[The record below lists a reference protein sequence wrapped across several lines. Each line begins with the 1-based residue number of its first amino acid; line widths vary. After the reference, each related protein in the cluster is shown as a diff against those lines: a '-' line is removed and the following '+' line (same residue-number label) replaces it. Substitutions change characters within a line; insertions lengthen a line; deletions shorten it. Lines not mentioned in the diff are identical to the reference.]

1 MEEKIFGINPVL
13 EALKA
18 QPERFQEIFLPA
30 GTLKG
35 KKGLIHSLA
44 RSHNIKIQRI
54 PRSRFEHLV
63 GNEVH
68 QGVVGTVLPY
78 SYRPLE
84 ALLESWRR
92 SQERALFVLLDG
104 VEDPQNLGAI
114 ARVAEDPRNLGAIAR
129 TANTAG
135 AHGIIVPKH
144 RSAPMNAA
152 AAKAAAGAFS
162 YTPVCRIT
170 NLVNTIKILKK
181 EGVWVIGAAESADL
195 PLYDHDFNADIA
207 VVIGRERTGLSNEEL
222 ELCNGLVHIPTSP
235 EYSSL
240 NVAAAV
246 QVLCY
251 ELRLAFLSNQ
261 DAVVDKTRTSRE
273 DMPAT
278 TDQLEGMYQHM
289 YQMMQDIQFFSG
301 SNPEVIMRRLKSLF
315 NRAHVTKREVAIMR
329 GIFSAAQGKKSAR
342 AK

>member
-104 VEDPQNLGAI
+104 VEDP
-114 ARVAEDPRNLGAIAR
+114 RNLGAIAR

-195 PLYDHDFNADIA
+195 PLYDHDFNADTA
-207 VVIGRERTGLSNEEL
+207 VVIGGEGKGLHP
-222 ELCNGLVHIPTSP
+222 LVKRHCDVLVSIPTRGNIN
-235 EYSSL
+235 SL
-240 NVAAAV
+240 NAAV
-246 QVLCY
+246 ATGVVLY
-251 ELRLAFLSNQ
+251 EIIRQ
-261 DAVVDKTRTSRE
+261 RRE
-273 DMPAT
+273 
-278 TDQLEGMYQHM
+278 G
-289 YQMMQDIQFFSG
+289 
-301 SNPEVIMRRLKSLF
+301 
-315 NRAHVTKREVAIMR
+315 
-329 GIFSAAQGKKSAR
+329 
-342 AK
+342 